1 MPPKFK
7 KRPKKKGVGRVND
20 DFVTKQRYD
29 EEYAV
34 ANRIL
39 GGRIVECFCFDGT
52 TRKAVIRGRVGKRN
66 RIDNGT
72 VLLLSLAEDGEGA
85 DILQVYDKAS
95 VRRLIKLGE
104 IPETYGDENDSEH
117 FDFLQFDSSDEKKE
131 DQEDIDFDQI

>member
-7 KRPKKKGVGRVND
+7 RKRPRSKKHGEQKDLVI
-20 DFVTKQRYD
+20 KQKYD

-52 TRKAVIRGRVGKRN
+52 TRKAVIRGRIGKRN

-72 VLLLSLAEDGEGA
+72 LLLLSLAEDGEGA
-85 DILQVYDKAS
+85 DVLHVYDRGS
-95 VRRLIKLGE
+95 VRKLIKLSE
-104 IPETYGDENDSEH
+104 IPDTYEGADGAQ
-117 FDFLQFDSSDEKKE
+117 FDFMQFDSSDEKE
-131 DQEDIDFDQI
+131 EDINFDEI